1 MPMKVSSQG
10 LRASYE
16 GRFTGPVELEMLA
29 EADDET
35 RPDVARVHFE
45 AHAVTKWH
53 SHPGGQLLYLVGGTG
68 RVGNE
73 ENRVRLSA
81 GALVVTPPGE
91 RHWHGAADERAVFLA
106 VTWGTTVWEDAAPDI
121 DESV

>member
-1 MPMKVSSQG
+1 MKVVSEGS
-10 LRASYE
+10 RTSYE
-16 GRFTGPVELEMLA
+16 RRFTGPVQLEMLA

-45 AHAVTKWH
+45 ARAVTKWH
-53 SHPGGQLLYLVGGTG
+53 RHPAGQLLYLVEGTG

-73 ENRVRLSA
+73 EERARLSP

-91 RHWHGAADERAVFLA
+91 RHWHGAGDERAVFLA
-106 VTWGTTVWEDAAPDI
+106 VTWGTTAWEDAAPDV
-121 DESV
+121 DETV